1 MPIVKIEIGMH
12 RTNEEKKELIHKATE
27 VVTDV
32 LREPKS
38 NCMVILVEISEE
50 NWGVGG
56 LTLKEQK
63 INMTEKNDVFYF
75 FKLAT

>member
-1 MPIVKIEIGMH
+1 MSFNAYSKN
-12 RTNEEKKELIHKATE
+12 RNWNAQNQWRKKELIHKVTE

-63 INMTEKNDVFYF
+63 EKYDGKEWRILF
-75 FKLAT
+75 F

>member
-1 MPIVKIEIGMH
+1 MPIIQIEIGMN
-12 RTNEEKKELIHKATE
+12 RTNEEKKELIHKVTE

-32 LREPKS
+32 LKEPKS
-38 NCMVILVEISEE
+38 NCLVTLLEIPEE

-63 INMTEKNDVFYF
+63 ERYDGK
-75 FKLAT
+75 